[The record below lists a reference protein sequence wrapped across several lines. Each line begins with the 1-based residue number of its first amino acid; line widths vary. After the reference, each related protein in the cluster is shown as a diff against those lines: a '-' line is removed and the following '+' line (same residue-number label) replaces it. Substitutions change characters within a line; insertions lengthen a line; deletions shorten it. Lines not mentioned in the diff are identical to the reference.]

1 MDNDIKKIIKDRMQK
16 LPETAVKALQSIHWI
31 DSIKNISETNKFNQD
46 TEDSFTIEVIIMVL
60 GMESPESFPL
70 NLSEK
75 VGLND
80 EVVTKVANEVG
91 EMILNPLKDILDK
104 SAEIKNRDID
114 NVRSKENPKLD
125 KTIESRV
132 SEIAV
137 KYSLNSEQTDILS
150 NEVAKSLDN
159 QKISIESL
167 MNKLGVSSL
176 IAEQIFNDLNDR
188 IFNSSIKLTKAV
200 PTKSTI
206 DISNTAQDVQTNT
219 DNIHKNNS
227 SIAETPNYTP
237 RPKVVID
244 DEPVQTPIPVP
255 RFKAVPMSDIESGQ
269 DFMPKVAPKPNV
281 GGIMQN
287 KLNTVTEKAPA
298 RLPVPEK
305 YSVDPYREPLN

>member
-31 DSIKNISETNKFNQD
+31 DSIKNISETNKFDQD

-91 EMILNPLKDILDK
+91 EMILNPLKDNLDK

-114 NVRSKENPKLD
+114 NVQSKENPKLD
-125 KTIESRV
+125 KAIESRV
-132 SEIAV
+132 SEITT
-137 KYSLNSEQTDILS
+137 KYSLSNEKGIILSAEIAKSINNPQLPKISVDILI
-150 NEVAKSLDN
+150 EKLD
-159 QKISIESL
+159 IS
-167 MNKLGVSSL
+167 GL
-176 IAEQIFNDLNDR
+176 IAEQILNDLNNR
-188 IFNSSIKLTKAV
+188 IFNSSIKTAKV
-200 PTKSTI
+200 TEST
-206 DISNTAQDVQTNT
+206 SSVNMANQMNQGVTTA
-219 DNIHKNNS
+219 
-227 SIAETPNYTP
+227 SIPNYTP

-298 RLPVPEK
+298 RPPVPEK